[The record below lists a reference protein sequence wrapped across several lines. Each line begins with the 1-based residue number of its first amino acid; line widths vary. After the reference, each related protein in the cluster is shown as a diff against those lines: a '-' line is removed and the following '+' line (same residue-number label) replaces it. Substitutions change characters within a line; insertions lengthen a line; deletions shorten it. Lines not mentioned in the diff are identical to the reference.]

1 MSTNPSCACGTAPTL
16 IFACSGAADVG
27 EIADQAARKLMRDG
41 AGKMYCLAGV
51 GGRVSG
57 ILAST
62 QAADNIL
69 AIDGCPLACAQ
80 HTLEQAEIK
89 RFRHVQLADLGL
101 VKGQSPPSEE
111 HIARVATA
119 GFAALRSSET
129 TP

>member
-1 MSTNPSCACGTAPTL
+1 MDTKSNCACGAAPTL

-62 QAADNIL
+62 QAAESLL
-69 AIDGCPLACAQ
+69 AIDGCPLACAK

-89 RFRHVQLADLGL
+89 RFRHVQLADLGMA
-101 VKGQSPPSEE
+101 KGKSPVNEE
-111 HIARVATA
+111 HVARVAAA
-119 GFAALRSSET
+119 GVVALGSQKST
-129 TP
+129 T